1 LGDRIA
7 VDIDGGIADV
17 RLSRADKMNALDER
31 MFQELLTVGE
41 RLKREKGVRVVVLS
55 GEGDAFCAGI
65 DVSLLGQLGS
75 TQRPALAERSGGAT
89 NGFQQSVWTW
99 HELPVPVIAVLH
111 GVVFGGGF
119 QLALGA
125 DLRISAPDT
134 RFSIMEARWGL
145 VPDMTG
151 TLLMRNLARDDVI
164 RELTYTA
171 RIFSAQEALSYG
183 FVTRITENPRAD
195 ACSVAAE
202 IARQSPDAV
211 RAAKRLL
218 NKATEHAATSDVLA
232 AESREQEALLG
243 SSNHRE
249 AVQASKER
257 RPAKFSD

>member
-1 LGDRIA
+1 MGDRIA

-41 RLKREKGVRVVVLS
+41 RLKHEKGVRVVVLS

-65 DVSLLGQLGS
+65 DVSLLGQLGG
-75 TQRPALAERSGGAT
+75 TQRSALAERSGGAT
-89 NGFQQSVWTW
+89 NGFQQSVWEW
-99 HELPVPVIAVLH
+99 HELPVPVIAALH

-195 ACSVAAE
+195 ALTVAGE

-218 NKATEHAATSDVLA
+218 NKATEHAATGDVLA
-232 AESREQEALLG
+232 GESREQEALLG